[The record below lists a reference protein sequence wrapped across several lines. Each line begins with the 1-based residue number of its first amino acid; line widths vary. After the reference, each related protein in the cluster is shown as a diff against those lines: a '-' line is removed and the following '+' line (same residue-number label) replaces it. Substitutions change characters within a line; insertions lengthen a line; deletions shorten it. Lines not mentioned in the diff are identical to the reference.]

1 MKRSSQ
7 TSLSAF
13 FKKAR
18 TEIQTEQ
25 ENKNEPAEIEC
36 ENGTTSTS
44 AMVSINISQS
54 SQCDVIIQS
63 TSASTT
69 TSISSINSST
79 TCNTSTAGC
88 ASITITVYNDI
99 SKSKD
104 DDPVQPMNSSFPK
117 KDMFGKMRSFQTS
130 WYKEFEYSKGNDAI
144 YCFCCRHFPSLS
156 GKHEDAFKSGFSNW
170 HKAVEKLRKHS
181 ESVSHKNSMEMW
193 TNYMQARV
201 SGTVVEN
208 ITKQSAIQTKENRE
222 YIKILARVAILC
234 AKQEIALR
242 GHREG
247 PESLNKGNFG
257 NP

>member
-1 MKRSSQ
+1 
-7 TSLSAF
+7 
-13 FKKAR
+13 
-18 TEIQTEQ
+18 
-25 ENKNEPAEIEC
+25 
-36 ENGTTSTS
+36 
-44 AMVSINISQS
+44 MVLH
-54 SQCDVIIQS
+54 V
-63 TSASTT
+63 
-69 TSISSINSST
+69 
-79 TCNTSTAGC
+79 TSTAGC

-104 DDPVQPMNSSFPK
+104 DDPVQPMKSSFPK

-130 WYKEFEYSKGNDAI
+130 WYKEFEYSKGNDAV

-156 GKHEDAFKSGFSNW
+156 GKHKDAIKSGFSNW

-193 TNYMQARV
+193 ANYMQARV

-208 ITKQSAIQTKENRE
+208 MTKQSAIQMKENRE

-247 PESLNKGNFG
+247 PESLNKGNFLEILDLLRFG
-257 NP
+257 NDWFDKRVASAAKNIFQKLNKFHYVSVAALILRSMNVF